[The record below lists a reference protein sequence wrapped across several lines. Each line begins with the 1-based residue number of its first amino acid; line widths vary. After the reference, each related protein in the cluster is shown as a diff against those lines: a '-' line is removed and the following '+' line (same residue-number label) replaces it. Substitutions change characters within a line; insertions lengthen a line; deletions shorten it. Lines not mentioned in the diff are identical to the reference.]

1 MATLPLVAIVRSEEV
16 KPVEVYECVRS
27 RVTVRSIKPDPVPDA
42 VVRKLLRAGRWAP
55 SSRNRQPWHFIVVSD
70 AQMLKRLGEI
80 ATSGRFIADAPL
92 AIAIVVD
99 DADRPELD
107 AGRALQQMELVAWD
121 EGLGTCFVGLRVEE
135 QNWQIKE
142 LLGIPEQMELVTLLP
157 FGYRTDDTEGR
168 GKRRRPLRE
177 ITHPERFGD
186 PYIDE

>member
-1 MATLPLVAIVRSEEV
+1 M
-16 KPVEVYECVRS
+16 EVYECVKS
-27 RVTVRSIKPDPVPDA
+27 RVTVRSFKSDPVPDA

-70 AQMLKRLGEI
+70 PQMLQRLGEI

-92 AIAIVVD
+92 AIAIVVE

-135 QNWQIKE
+135 QNRQIKE
-142 LLGIPEQMELVTLLP
+142 LLGIAEQMELVTLLP
-157 FGYRTDDTEGR
+157 FGYRTDDSEGR
-168 GKRRRPLRE
+168 GKRRIPLRE
-177 ITHPERFGD
+177 ITHRERFGT